1 MPVTNSS
8 TPVVL
13 TGIIAPAAVVAGL
26 PGWLRLDGNS
36 IGNAASGATA
46 RANGDTLPL
55 YRRLWAEYDNT
66 ALPILDSGGAPAA
79 RGASADA
86 DFVAG
91 KRLPLPALG
100 RDFIRNLDPVL
111 DAGRVLGSHKAWQ
124 LARHKH
130 WTDPD
135 SGENAPGST
144 NSGSDSGSSR
154 LATGSDTPEGNING
168 WWTEYAGGSD
178 NGGENTPDN
187 TAFPHFI
194 HL

>member
-130 WTDPD
+130 VVSLQQLNS
-135 SGENAPGST
+135 SGVD
-144 NSGSDSGSSR
+144 NSGKLG
-154 LATGSDTPEGNING
+154 TGNQGPEGYIPDIDTG
-168 WWTEYAGGSD
+168 ETGGTE